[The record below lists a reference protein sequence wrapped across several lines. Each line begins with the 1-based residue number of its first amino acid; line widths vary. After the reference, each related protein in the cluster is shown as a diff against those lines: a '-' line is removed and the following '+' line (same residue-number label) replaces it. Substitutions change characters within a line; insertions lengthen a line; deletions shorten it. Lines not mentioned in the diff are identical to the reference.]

1 MSLFGAMNTAIS
13 GLSAQSSAFGNI
25 SDNVAN
31 SQTIGYKRVDTNFID
46 YLTTSTPS
54 QNDPGAVVTTPD
66 YVNNVQGTITQTDNT
81 LGLAIAGQGFFAVS
95 EQNGEVNNIP
105 TFNPQ
110 QFYSRAGDFQMD
122 KNGFLVNSAGDYLN
136 GWPVKYDPT
145 TDKPIVNQNTLQPI
159 QVTQTVFN
167 PVATSQ
173 VTVSANLPATP
184 DSNTATIGQP
194 IQSEIDVYNSLGTM
208 QTLTLNWYQTTTN
221 TPNDWTLSITDASGA
236 NLGTVDVQFGAAS
249 GMGVPDGT
257 IGQLTG
263 TGANQNVAGGD
274 PNATVSFTPTGWA
287 QPITLNLGI
296 YGQTNGITQ
305 YAGTQYSL
313 RGITQN
319 GVPPGAFSSVST
331 KSNGDIVVNY
341 DNGQSRI
348 IAQVPV
354 ITFNDPNALQRQNGQ
369 AFTASAGSGTPLA
382 ESAGTNGAGTL
393 VTQSVESSNV
403 DIATEFTKLIVAQQ
417 AYSANT
423 KMVTTASQMLQ
434 QTIDMKQ

>member
-95 EQNGEVNNIP
+95 EQNGEANNIP

-136 GWPVKYDPT
+136 GWPVDPNT
-145 TDKPIVNQNTLQPI
+145 GVVNQNTLTPI
-159 QVTQTVFN
+159 QVTQTVYN
-167 PVATSQ
+167 PVPTGN
-173 VTVSANLPATP
+173 VTLSANLPATP
-184 DSNTATIGQP
+184 ANSP
-194 IQSEIDVYNSLGTM
+194 IQSDLDVYDSLGKMHTV
-208 QTLTLNWYQTTTN
+208 TLNWVQGSQN
-221 TPNDWTLSITDASGA
+221 NWTVQINSPDDVNAADLGTADVTFGA
-236 NLGTVDVQFGAAS
+236 NGVQS
-249 GMGVPDGT
+249 GT
-257 IGQLTG
+257 IGNLAVNATDPG
-263 TGANQNVAGGD
+263 TVSTSSYA
-274 PNATVSFTPTGWA
+274 PNTAATVSFTTDFGTGS
-287 QPITLNLGI
+287 QQTIKLNLGTF
-296 YGQTNGITQ
+296 GQTNGVTQ
-305 YAGTQYSL
+305 YAGSTFNL
-313 RGITQN
+313 RGVTQD

-331 KSNGDIVVNY
+331 QSNGNIVINY
-341 DNGQSRI
+341 DNGQSRV

-354 ITFNDPNALQRQNGQ
+354 ITFNDPDALQRQNGQ
-369 AFTASAGSGTPLA
+369 AFAASAGSGTPLA

-434 QTIDMKQ
+434 QTIETV